1 MSRSRVRCAPDVLH
15 LLDLGVRVPVLAPCR
30 ERRTLTALEHHRSN
44 AAREAKVI
52 SERQVES
59 ERLQEAKLDSR
70 FNQKLRYEE
79 AALEPNFNF
88 GNTTVGT
95 THVI

>member
-1 MSRSRVRCAPDVLH
+1 MARCKYPIVERAATYPPQAQDESF
-15 LLDLGVRVPVLAPCR
+15 R
-30 ERRTLTALEHHRSN
+30 ERRTLTAFEHHRSN